1 MLRDR
6 ASRTALALA
15 LLVHV
20 LVVAPVWGG
29 LDLIPGATKQAP
41 AKEPP
46 LSFQFV
52 EAPEAPEEA
61 PEEPTPLLSSRD
73 QRAAQP
79 DAPDRPEGEA
89 YQEGRTPIP
98 QPARPMG
105 GGSGGAAAMTSAR
118 LGAPSERDRGEQNQA
133 DRTEAELAKTEPAKA
148 APPRQPT
155 EGGPVRPGIGSVL
168 GEGTAAG
175 DRLPAPETDQ
185 RATRARAGS
194 TYSLNT
200 TAWEFGPYM
209 ERLKARIEEHVF
221 PPPAFY
227 YGTAAWAT
235 RVRFRIAPD
244 GRLESLEL
252 LDHRGVQNL
261 QHVALSAI
269 EGAADFEPLPLD
281 FPEPYLEITG
291 SFYFNTSPTGR

>member
-6 ASRTALALA
+6 ASRTAFLLA

-20 LVVAPVWGG
+20 LIVAPVWGR
-29 LDLIPGATKQAP
+29 LDLVP
-41 AKEPP
+41 AKADRTPEDEPP
-46 LSFQFV
+46 LRFTFV
-52 EAPEAPEEA
+52 ETPELPEET
-61 PEEPTPLLSSRD
+61 PEEPTPLLSTRD

-79 DAPDRPEGEA
+79 AAPERPEGEA
-89 YQEGRTPIP
+89 YREGRAPIP
-98 QPARPMG
+98 QRPRVAGRTGEPGAVASTVAAR
-105 GGSGGAAAMTSAR
+105 AAAPAPAPA
-118 LGAPSERDRGEQNQA
+118 GA
-133 DRTEAELAKTEPAKA
+133 
-148 APPRQPT
+148 
-155 EGGPVRPGIGSVL
+155 GPVRPGIGSAL
-168 GEGTAAG
+168 ATRAAPSADPGE
-175 DRLPAPETDQ
+175 RLPAPETDQ

-194 TYSLNT
+194 SYSLNT

-209 ERLKARIEEHVF
+209 ERLKRRIEEHVF

-244 GRLESLEL
+244 GRLERLEL
-252 LDHRGVQNL
+252 LDHRGVGNL

-281 FPEPYLEITG
+281 FPEQYLEITG
-291 SFYFNTSPTGR
+291 SFYFNTSPPGR